1 MEIDDLP
8 RFKKYSSSNKELNV
22 KLQKEITTYLN
33 YSLPLCAIL
42 WDRKKENWAYEHFT
56 QLYCMKDKS
65 GYLWL
70 DYLEELLFPQDV
82 SNYIFI
88 PSDDLKNVNDII
100 FFIKEKVSLGNCLMI
115 FLDKYYISNSR
126 NYLKKHDIFQA
137 FIYGYDD
144 VSNELLGIGFL
155 DNNTFDYLRYSY
167 SDVLEAYTSCR
178 NEYESSPLWVRLYAC
193 VLIKVKNLG
202 EEHKCNFTKIISDMK
217 NYVSS
222 IGCESDLRYEIKI
235 CRGTNATYGINV
247 INEVIDHLKRLL
259 DDTWTID
266 YRQIHLL
273 YEHKRLM
280 KKRIEFLGQ
289 IYGFKD
295 EKFCKSLSIYTS
307 IEKSFE
313 TAKAIYMKSILA
325 QTNYKSIYGCLK
337 DTDTIKKIISIYE
350 NEIPREGEILN
361 YIIYRCTNG

>member
-1 MEIDDLP
+1 MEIHDLS
-8 RFKKYSSSNKELNV
+8 RFTKYSSCNKEIHV
-22 KLQKEITTYLN
+22 KLQREITTYLN

-42 WDRKKENWAYEHFT
+42 WDRKKENWTYEHFT
-56 QLYCMKDKS
+56 QLYCIKDKND
-65 GYLWL
+65 YLWL
-70 DYLEELLFPQDV
+70 DYLEDILFPQDV
-82 SNYIFI
+82 SDYIFI
-88 PSDDLKNVNDII
+88 PSDDLKNENDII
-100 FFIKEKVSLGNCLMI
+100 FLIKEKVSLCNCLMI

-126 NYLKKHDIFQA
+126 NYLKRHDIFQA

-144 VSNELLGIGFL
+144 VSNEFLGIGFQ
-155 DNNTFDYLRYSY
+155 DNNTFDYLHYSY
-167 SDVLEAYTSCR
+167 SDVSEAYTSCR
-178 NEYESSPLWVRLYAC
+178 NGYESSPIWVRLYAC

-222 IGCESDLRYEIKI
+222 IGYESDLRYEIKV

-247 INEVIDHLKRLL
+247 IKEVIDHLKRLL

-266 YRQIHLL
+266 YRHIHLL

-289 IYGFKD
+289 IYGFND
-295 EKFCKSLSIYTS
+295 DKFSKSLSIYTS

-337 DTDTIKKIISIYE
+337 NADTIKKIISIYE
-350 NEIPREGEILN
+350 NEIHREEEILS
-361 YIIYRCTNG
+361 YIIYRCSNG